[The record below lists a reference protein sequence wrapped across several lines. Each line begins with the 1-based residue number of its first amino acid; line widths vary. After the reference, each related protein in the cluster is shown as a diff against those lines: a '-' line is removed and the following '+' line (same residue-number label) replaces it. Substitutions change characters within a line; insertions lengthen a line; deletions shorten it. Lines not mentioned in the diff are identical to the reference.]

1 MFLPT
6 VKNSVENPIQSTSNY
21 FYILLCIGMLL
32 TSLEVKAANINC
44 SSDLIIG
51 QAVVGGNPNIK
62 SAYGSCTSGSDAVL
76 IYTDNFGTQVIV
88 SGIAMGSPA
97 PAPAA
102 PTPARNLGTISTQG
116 VSNMGTT
123 TLSSC
128 ISATYSPS
136 VTATVGN
143 WYCAKFV
150 GSTDT
155 GYLAAQWNGTTFV
168 TATLIPAPVSASI
181 DLNFSKPIESFGGEM
196 E

>member
-44 SSDLIIG
+44 SSDLIVG
-51 QAVVGGNPNIK
+51 TAFVGGNPFN
-62 SAYGSCTSGSDAVL
+62 SAYGSCTSTTDTVL
-76 IYTDNFGTQVIV
+76 IYRDNMTILPAFVAGT
-88 SGIAMGSPA
+88 PL
-97 PAPAA
+97 PTP

-123 TLSSC
+123 TPTLSSC
-128 ISATYSPS
+128 ISATYSSS
-136 VTATVGN
+136 VTATAGN